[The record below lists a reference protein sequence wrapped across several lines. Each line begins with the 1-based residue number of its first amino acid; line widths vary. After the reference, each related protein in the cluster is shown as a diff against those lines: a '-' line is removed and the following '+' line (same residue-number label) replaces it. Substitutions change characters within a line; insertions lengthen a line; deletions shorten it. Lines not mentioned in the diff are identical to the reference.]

1 MRKFQEVKDEL
12 SYKIGPW
19 MDVYSMAATFY
30 RCICGK
36 VPKDAKDRQ
45 SDDDIQKPI
54 DMGVK
59 ISPQAQIVLL
69 KGLALQTEDR
79 YMDMREFY
87 NDLKKVP
94 EIAKLIQ
101 EESGNRN
108 GPSGDIGTSGNT
120 GSSGEIVQTDP
131 PEPPGP
137 PSPGSSD
144 DPNRKRN
151 IALVVAAAAAVLV
164 IRVILMYI

>member
-1 MRKFQEVKDEL
+1 MQR
-12 SYKIGPW
+12 
-19 MDVYSMAATFY
+19 T
-30 RCICGK
+30 
-36 VPKDAKDRQ
+36 RQ